1 MKRLVYIIL
10 FLLISLNSF
19 AQDGKKTATSSTDI
33 TKISV
38 YPNPFNDKTTINF
51 YSSDKGTVDFIVQ
64 DLLGNVIKSEN
75 ILLTAGKNS
84 IPFYKNKLAAGIYIY
99 TLKTKDKFISKRFVI
114 K

>member
-19 AQDGKKTATSSTDI
+19 AQKDSKATITATNIS
-33 TKISV
+33 KINV

-51 YSSDKGTVDFIVQ
+51 YSSERGTVAFIVQ

-75 ILLTAGKNS
+75 ILLTVGKNT
-84 IPFYKNKLAAGIYIY
+84 IPFHKNKLAAGIYIY
-99 TLKTKDKFISKRFVI
+99 TLKTKGKFISKRFVI

>member
-1 MKRLVYIIL
+1 ML
-10 FLLISLNSF
+10 FLMISINSF
-19 AQDGKKTATSSTDI
+19 AQKNEETTTINSVNI
-33 TKISV
+33 TKINAS
-38 YPNPFNDKTTINF
+38 PNPFIAKTIINF
-51 YSSDKGTVDFIVQ
+51 YSSEKGTVNFIVQ

-75 ILLTAGKNS
+75 ILLTAGKNT